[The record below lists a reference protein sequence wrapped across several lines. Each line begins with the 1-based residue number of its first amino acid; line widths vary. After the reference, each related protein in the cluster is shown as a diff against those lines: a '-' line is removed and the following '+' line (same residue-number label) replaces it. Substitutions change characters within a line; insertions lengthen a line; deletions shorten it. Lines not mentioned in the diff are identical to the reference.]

1 MEEALIN
8 GRNPVKD
15 SQLTAFSSYYNYGT
29 DRSRLHTQQEGN
41 LMGSWCAASNNDA
54 QWIQVIT
61 QVNLFKKGLGVGVP
75 GNQHEKNT
83 YAQGKIK
90 DSKANSGV
98 DIQGGWDFSS

>member
-1 MEEALIN
+1 MYI
-8 GRNPVKD
+8 
-15 SQLTAFSSYYNYGT
+15 SCFHSF
-29 DRSRLHTQQEGN
+29 QE
-41 LMGSWCAASNNDA
+41 LASTK
-54 QWIQVIT
+54 WSLVYI

-98 DIQGGWDFSS
+98 GQLRSVCLDRDFSLSHKDPLV